1 MLTIF
6 FATYAAVFLAEIV
19 GDKLLYT
26 SGILA
31 TRYRSLPI
39 MLGVTLA
46 FMIKMGVA
54 VLLGDAI
61 AQLPKPL
68 VAALTSL
75 SFVGM
80 AVVLWRKSDAAP
92 ASASNDSRSQLT
104 AKPAMVSFV
113 AILLSEWADVGQ
125 IAAATM
131 AARYPQALIVVW
143 FAAVSAMATKGV
155 LAAFLGAGVRKWI
168 ATRVQPK
175 WVRYASVAAILIV
188 GAAAVGETMGWIDE
202 D

>member
-61 AQLPKPL
+61 AQ
-68 VAALTSL
+68 
-75 SFVGM
+75 
-80 AVVLWRKSDAAP
+80 
-92 ASASNDSRSQLT
+92 
-104 AKPAMVSFV
+104 
-113 AILLSEWADVGQ
+113 
-125 IAAATM
+125 
-131 AARYPQALIVVW
+131 
-143 FAAVSAMATKGV
+143 
-155 LAAFLGAGVRKWI
+155 
-168 ATRVQPK
+168 
-175 WVRYASVAAILIV
+175 
-188 GAAAVGETMGWIDE
+188 
-202 D
+202 

>member
-54 VLLGDAI
+54 VCSAT
-61 AQLPKPL
+61 PSRNCPNRW
-68 VAALTSL
+68 
-75 SFVGM
+75 
-80 AVVLWRKSDAAP
+80 WR
-92 ASASNDSRSQLT
+92 RSHH
-104 AKPAMVSFV
+104 
-113 AILLSEWADVGQ
+113 
-125 IAAATM
+125 
-131 AARYPQALIVVW
+131 
-143 FAAVSAMATKGV
+143 
-155 LAAFLGAGVRKWI
+155 
-168 ATRVQPK
+168 
-175 WVRYASVAAILIV
+175 
-188 GAAAVGETMGWIDE
+188 
-202 D
+202 